1 MMKKIVNL
9 LFPVIFVFCSISPS
23 LSQNWGGNRASS
35 VVVETLIRENLATT
49 KEISAKV
56 VSSIS
61 YTVSA
66 SSNGFVLMENIK
78 VGDRIKKNQLIA
90 IQDTSEFEYNL
101 KIKQNQLTDAQ
112 LILEDLK
119 NELNEEKNI
128 KEIIQKQLNLL
139 KSKYD
144 RAKDLY
150 ESNAISAQELETSTT
165 SYLTSQQQEFLKVK
179 TIKKLNF
186 KIKQA
191 ENNIEKLDI
200 EINEL
205 KKDIKGSRLVS
216 PIDGHLTDVFKI
228 KNGYVR
234 TGESLAT
241 IQGGEDFEIEV
252 EVPTNYL
259 KFIQE
264 KKSINGLDVNG
275 KNFKALYRA
284 ILLNE
289 NPRTGTRTV
298 RLSFKDKIEKEFSNV
313 NCFLSGQNLGYA
325 KGNNFG
331 LSKVKSDYALIL
343 NPDAFLEKS
352 TLDRLLFTANK
363 FKDFSIIGCL
373 PFLISIETLS
383 IILGR
388 T

>member
-1 MMKKIVNL
+1 
-9 LFPVIFVFCSISPS
+9 
-23 LSQNWGGNRASS
+23 
-35 VVVETLIRENLATT
+35 
-49 KEISAKV
+49 
-56 VSSIS
+56 
-61 YTVSA
+61 
-66 SSNGFVLMENIK
+66 MENIK

-150 ESNAISAQELETSTT
+150 ESNAISTQELETSTT
-165 SYLTSQQQEFLKVK
+165 SYLTSQQQEFSKTKV
-179 TIKKLNF
+179 IKKLNF

-205 KKDIKGSRLVS
+205 NKDIKGSRLVS

-234 TGESLAT
+234 TG
-241 IQGGEDFEIEV
+241 G
-252 EVPTNYL
+252 
-259 KFIQE
+259 KF
-264 KKSINGLDVNG
+264 
-275 KNFKALYRA
+275 
-284 ILLNE
+284 
-289 NPRTGTRTV
+289 
-298 RLSFKDKIEKEFSNV
+298 
-313 NCFLSGQNLGYA
+313 
-325 KGNNFG
+325 GNN
-331 LSKVKSDYALIL
+331 S
-343 NPDAFLEKS
+343 
-352 TLDRLLFTANK
+352 RW
-363 FKDFSIIGCL
+363 
-373 PFLISIETLS
+373 
-383 IILGR
+383 
-388 T
+388 